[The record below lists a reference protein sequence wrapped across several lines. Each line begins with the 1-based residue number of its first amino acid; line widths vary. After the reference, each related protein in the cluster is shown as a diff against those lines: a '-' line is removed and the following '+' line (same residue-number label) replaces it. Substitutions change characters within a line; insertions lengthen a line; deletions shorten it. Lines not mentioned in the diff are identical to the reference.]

1 MIKENSNQ
9 QGRTFIETIA
19 YIMVMITVTV
29 SFASLVSRGYYK
41 YECSA
46 VQQELTDLKKTISMR
61 YSADGQYANVKWDD
75 LCADNI
81 GPRSLM
87 PERVC
92 SEDDDGK
99 LQCSCSSQRGSHTFD
114 GPVNIG
120 PSDCN
125 SSNTSCS
132 TYFIE
137 FNELPQDICAQLA
150 VKTWDTMD
158 GSDLDRLAINN
169 TIWGWPNSPITDADG
184 NKQSADKELPVL
196 VDDAVKACKEGYEN
210 KIRWYFN

>member
-1 MIKENSNQ
+1 MIKENSHQ

-46 VQQELTDLKKTISMR
+46 IQQELTDLKKTISMR
-61 YSADGQYANVKWDD
+61 YSIDGQYANVKWDD
-75 LCADNI
+75 LCEDGI

-87 PERVC
+87 PERIC
-92 SEDDDGK
+92 SEDDEK
-99 LQCSCSSQRGSHTFD
+99 VQCRCSSQRGLHTFD

-125 SSNTSCS
+125 SSNTHCN
-132 TYFIE
+132 TFFIE
-137 FNELPQDICAQLA
+137 FKELPQDICAQLA
-150 VKTWDTMD
+150 SKAWDTMD
-158 GSDLDRLAINN
+158 GSDLDRLKVNN
-169 TIWGWPNSPITDADG
+169 TTWGWPNSPITDENG
-184 NKQSADKELPVL
+184 NRNQADKEFPVL
-196 VDDAVKACKEGYEN
+196 VDDAIGACIEGYEN
-210 KIRWYFN
+210 KITWYFN